1 MCFIVCMFIQSGK
14 YSGTTP
20 LKIIIIIC
28 RDTMQSS
35 LYLLFEP
42 YSLAAE
48 SRLLDLSSNI
58 QGFLAEFKLG
68 KLVVLKAV
76 GVSDQTK
83 N

>member
-1 MCFIVCMFIQSGK
+1 
-14 YSGTTP
+14 
-20 LKIIIIIC
+20 
-28 RDTMQSS
+28 MQSS